1 MQRRQT
7 AAPPPLTEMREEA
20 MELCLA
26 RIRMVAPDKRKAA
39 AEAILAL
46 AEPEWWERRRKGSEV
61 FLLILEQRKDAVL
74 KILKEAGAG

>member
-1 MQRRQT
+1 MKKRPAP
-7 AAPPPLTEMREEA
+7 AAPQMDEKRDEA
-20 MELCLA
+20 RELCLA
-26 RIRMVAPDKRKAA
+26 RIRMVPQARREAA

-74 KILKEAGAG
+74 RILKDAGAG